1 MNDNDAFEG
10 DAGTAVQAPALAWPA
25 GARPFIAAQC
35 MAAVG
40 SIDATGAVWA
50 SLLFGKPGFL
60 RANDDPAIRIEMPA
74 KERDLA
80 DPAWENIAPGAELGM
95 LFIDVAAR
103 RRCRVNGT
111 VQRLDRRGAE
121 VVVRAAQPGCP
132 RHLARRVPRLLG
144 EPRLPVQTAHG
155 ALLRG
160 AVERIV
166 RRADTVFVA
175 SRHPV
180 HGVDA
185 AHRGGAPGFV
195 ELAGPSTLR
204 IPDYPGNHP
213 SSTLDNFRHDA
224 RAGICIPD
232 TEHGQ
237 VLQLTGR
244 ARIVDG
250 RTWEFEV
257 SRWILRDMP
266 RAVAWDAVDAA

>member
-1 MNDNDAFEG
+1 MNDNDDFPG
-10 DAGTAVQAPALAWPA
+10 S
-25 GARPFIAAQC
+25 ARPFIATQC
-35 MAAVG
+35 MVAVATV
-40 SIDATGAVWA
+40 DATGAAWA

-60 RANDDPAIRIEMPA
+60 RANDDPAVRIDMPV

-80 DPAWENIAPGAELGM
+80 DPAWENMTPGADVGM
-95 LFIDVAAR
+95 LIIDFAAR

-121 VVVRAAQPGCP
+121 VEVRAARPGCP
-132 RHLARRVPRLLG
+132 RHLARRAPRLLG

-155 ALLRG
+155 AMVRG

-166 RRADTVFVA
+166 RRTDTVFIA
-175 SRHPV
+175 SRHAI

-195 ELAGPSTLR
+195 ELAGPGTLR

-213 SSTLDNFRHDA
+213 SSTLDNFRYDE

-232 TEHGQ
+232 VEHGQ

-250 RTWEFEV
+250 PAWEFEV

-266 RAVAWDAVDAA
+266 RAVAWDTVDATACEQA

>member
-1 MNDNDAFEG
+1 MNDNDDIRG
-10 DAGTAVQAPALAWPA
+10 GAGAAPLAPEVAWPA
-25 GARPFIAAQC
+25 GARCLVAAQC
-35 MAAVG
+35 MVAVG
-40 SIDATGAVWA
+40 SIDAKGAAWA

-60 RANDDPAIRIEMPA
+60 RANDEPAVRIEMPA

-80 DPAWENIAPGAELGM
+80 DPAWENMAPGADLGM
-95 LFIDVAAR
+95 LFIDFATR
-103 RRCRVNGT
+103 RRYRVNGT

-121 VVVRAAQPGCP
+121 VEVRAAQPGCP
-132 RHLARRVPRLLG
+132 RHLARRAPRLLG

-155 ALLRG
+155 ALVRG

-195 ELAGPSTLR
+195 ELAGPATLR
-204 IPDYPGNHP
+204 IPDLPGSHP
-213 SSTLDNFRHDA
+213 SSTLDNFRYDE
-224 RAGICIPD
+224 RAGICISD
-232 TEHGQ
+232 SEHGQ

-244 ARIVDG
+244 ARIVEG
-250 RTWEFEV
+250 LAWEFEV

-266 RAVAWDAVDAA
+266 RAIAWDAA